1 MSAKQPKLPT
11 GRPPL
16 DAAAGGSS
24 PLTANPFA
32 KLEAM
37 REKLP
42 SKEGPTPAVI
52 VRTPKGPAR
61 AVVRYE
67 KKGRGGK
74 LVTAIE
80 KLGLPPAE
88 LERWCSEL
96 KRELGCGGVV
106 EDDAII
112 LQGDLRPRLHAILT
126 RRGVGNVV
134 GTDVQK

>member
-1 MSAKQPKLPT
+1 MSAKPPKVPPEK
-11 GRPPL
+11 RPSEP
-16 DAAAGGSS
+16 AAGASP

-32 KLEAM
+32 KLEAL

-74 LVTAIE
+74 MVTAVE
-80 KLGLPPAE
+80 KLGLSPAE

-134 GTDVQK
+134 GTDVHK